1 MDKSVVG
8 HKTVLFLLNP
18 VLNAITLLKDIRD
31 GV

>member
-8 HKTVLFLLNP
+8 HKTVLFLLNT
-18 VLNAITLLKDIRD
+18 VLSAITSLKDIRD